1 MTGTAARHGSRTIT
15 DVDVVV
21 CSPGRNYV
29 TLRLGTADGL
39 VGWGDATL
47 NGRELA
53 VASYLRDH
61 VAPLLLGKDAS
72 RIGDLWQYLY
82 RGPYWRRGPVT
93 MASIS
98 AVDQAL
104 WDVQGKAAGMPVF
117 QLLGGRARERLM
129 TYPHA
134 SGHSVEDAVAS
145 IAGKLEEGYAAVRV
159 QASVPGLPSTYG
171 IHVGDEAYEPAHTDL
186 PDEEA
191 WNTTLYLDFVP
202 KLMQRVRHELG
213 FGFNLLHDG
222 HHRLTPTEAAWL
234 GKELEP
240 QRLFWL
246 EDVTPAED
254 QKAFASIKAHTTT
267 PLAVGEVFNSI
278 WDCQE
283 LISNRWIDYIRCATT
298 HTGGITHM
306 KRIMDLADLYGV
318 RSGCHGPSDV
328 SPVGMAA
335 NVHLG
340 FAIPNFGVQEFM
352 GYPDA
357 TAEVFTTSYRLV
369 DGHLE
374 IDDDVPGLGVEVDL
388 EAAERYP
395 YDRKYLPVNRRLD
408 GSMHDW

>member
-1 MTGTAARHGSRTIT
+1 MTGHGSRTIT

-53 VASYLRDH
+53 VVAYLRDH
-61 VAPLLLGKDAS
+61 VAPLLLGKDS
-72 RIGDLWQYLY
+72 SHIGDLWQYLY

-93 MASIS
+93 MAAIS
-98 AVDQAL
+98 SVDQAL
-104 WDVQGKAAGMPVF
+104 WDIQGKAAGMPVF

-134 SGHSVEDAVAS
+134 SGHTVEDATAS
-145 IAGKLEEGYAAVRV
+145 IAAKLEEGYAAVRV

-171 IHVGDEAYEPAHTDL
+171 IHVGDSRDHAYEPAHTDL

-191 WNTTLYLDFVP
+191 WNTPLYLDFVP
-202 KLMQRVRHELG
+202 KLMKAVRDELG
-213 FGFNLLHDG
+213 YGFNLLHDG

-254 QKAFASIKAHTTT
+254 QSAFSLIKAHTTT

-278 WDCQE
+278 WDCQQ
-283 LISNRWIDYIRCATT
+283 LVTNRWIDYIRCATT

-306 KRIMDLADLYGV
+306 KRILDLADLYGV

-335 NVHLG
+335 NIHLG
-340 FAIPNFGVQEFM
+340 FAVPNFGVQEFM
-352 GYPDA
+352 GYPDVA
-357 TAEVFTTSYRLV
+357 AEVFTTSYRLV
-369 DGHLE
+369 SGHLE
-374 IDDDVPGLGVEVDL
+374 IDDTVPGLGVEVDV
-388 EAAERYP
+388 EAAERFP